1 MALFTRRGGKIIY
14 YGLILLSCSMAF
26 AGYNSLSTFTEPI
39 VEGMMDDLDT
49 MEWYPAA
56 NGSRDVGG
64 SDFFPILG
72 ATAGEVLLTY
82 VLGTVLTIDSNL
94 IYYTL
99 VIGLMMILGVVIG
112 LPFSRLGAGPKSV
125 EINRRLGKEKGF
137 AGDYLLVEVEVKNRS
152 INQIP
157 VLEVYDAYPDVF
169 ELVLGENFLTTQL
182 NPLQTLK
189 FSYVVRMP
197 IRGKFIIGPC
207 KVITHDRM
215 GFYSD
220 EAVLADISE
229 ILVLPSYQD
238 IQKLMMVGK
247 KRQLGA
253 QFGAHK
259 MNKKGGGT
267 DFFGIRD
274 YVPEDSMK
282 FVDWKA
288 TSRLGKMM
296 VREYEIEQNI
306 RVLTLLDSSM
316 SMGAGLP
323 RNTKLEYSIR
333 ASVLMTFL
341 ALEKK
346 DMIGLAVVDEEVREW
361 IQPTGNQKVI
371 NQVLDVLAYVQPR
384 GENRWSE
391 SIDYLISRQRRSCLF
406 VIITD
411 LEAHPEDILDA
422 VRKLRVHKHHVIV
435 ISPFGPWFE
444 IVSHE
449 LDPTDKLI
457 GEAIVEE
464 LIGMRRELFKKLQA
478 YNCTVISV
486 GPDDMLPVVMQQF
499 ARARKMGLG
508 SV

>member
-26 AGYNSLSTFTEPI
+26 AGYNSISTFTEPI
-39 VEGMMDDLDT
+39 AEGMMDDLDT
-49 MEWYPAA
+49 MSWYPASGA
-56 NGSRDVGG
+56 NDTRAEKGA
-64 SDFFPILG
+64 DFFPILG
-72 ATAGEVLLTY
+72 ATAGEVIFTY
-82 VLGTVLTIDSNL
+82 ILGSVLTIDADL

-112 LPFSRLGAGPKSV
+112 LPFSRLGAGPRSV

-137 AGDYLLVEVEVKNRS
+137 AGDYLLIEVEVKNRS

-238 IQKLMMVGK
+238 IQKLLMLGN

-259 MNKKGGGT
+259 MSRKGGGT

-296 VREYEIEQNI
+296 VREYEVEQNI

-333 ASVLMTFL
+333 SAVFCKGCWSVETFDN
-341 ALEKK
+341 AFCKK
-346 DMIGLAVVDEEVREW
+346 SLSEELCW
-361 IQPTGNQKVI
+361 IK
-371 NQVLDVLAYVQPR
+371 
-384 GENRWSE
+384 
-391 SIDYLISRQRRSCLF
+391 LF
-406 VIITD
+406 T
-411 LEAHPEDILDA
+411 
-422 VRKLRVHKHHVIV
+422 
-435 ISPFGPWFE
+435 SPF
-444 IVSHE
+444 
-449 LDPTDKLI
+449 
-457 GEAIVEE
+457 
-464 LIGMRRELFKKLQA
+464 
-478 YNCTVISV
+478 
-486 GPDDMLPVVMQQF
+486 
-499 ARARKMGLG
+499 
-508 SV
+508 